1 MALTVYSELKTSIA
15 NYLNRSDLTSVI
27 PDFITLAESKLNR
40 ALRLRTMQKRVST
53 TTTAN
58 DPFVDVPND
67 YLESV
72 QFFVDSNPNVILDY
86 VNPTEIELDNTR
98 ETTGKPKQYTIVGNE
113 FQLNPIPDIAYTLKL
128 TYFAKIPSLSDSNVT
143 NYLLTNYPQLYLYG
157 SLLEAQPY
165 ILNDERIP
173 VWMGLYN
180 EAIQLINR
188 DDEQGRYSGRTAFAM
203 KNDTANP

>member
-1 MALTVYSELKTSIA
+1 MALTIYSQLKTSIA

-72 QFFVDSNPNVILDY
+72 QFFVDSNPNAILDY

>member
-1 MALTVYSELKTSIA
+1 MALTTYSELKTSIG

-40 ALRLRTMQKRVST
+40 VLRLRTMQKRVST
-53 TTTAN
+53 TTTAS

-67 YLESV
+67 FLESV
-72 QFFVDSNPNVILDY
+72 QFFVDSDPNAILDY
-86 VNPTEIELDNTR
+86 VNPTEIELDNIR
-98 ETTGKPKQYTIVGNE
+98 EASGKPKQYTIVGNE
-113 FQLNPIPDIAYTLKL
+113 FQLNPIPDTTYTLKL
-128 TYFAKIPSLSDSNVT
+128 TYFAKVPSLSDSNTT

-165 ILNDERIP
+165 IINDERIQ

-180 EAIQLINR
+180 EAVQLINR

-203 KNDTANP
+203 RNDTANP

>member
-72 QFFVDSNPNVILDY
+72 QFFVDSNPNAILDY

>member
-72 QFFVDSNPNVILDY
+72 QFFVDSNPNTILDY

-113 FQLNPIPDIAYTLKL
+113 FQLNPIPDISYTLKL

>member
-1 MALTVYSELKTSIA
+1 MALTTYSELKTSIA

-27 PDFITLAESKLNR
+27 PDFITLAESKFNR
-40 ALRLRTMQKRVST
+40 VLRLRKMQKRVSA

-67 YLESV
+67 FLESV
-72 QFFVDSNPNVILDY
+72 QFFVDSNPNSILDY
-86 VNPTEIELDNTR
+86 VNPTEIEADNII
-98 ETTGKPKQYTIVGNE
+98 ESSGKPKQYTIIGNE
-113 FQLNPIPDIAYTLKL
+113 FQLNPIPDSTYTLKL
-128 TYFAKIPSLSDSNVT
+128 TYFAKIPSLSDSNTT
-143 NYLLTNYPQLYLYG
+143 NYLITNYPQLYLYG

-165 ILNDERIP
+165 IVNDERIQ

-180 EAIQLINR
+180 EAVQLINR

-203 KNDTANP
+203 RNDTANP